1 MWMGN
6 SQQGFLYA
14 AISSVLVNSIHFFHH
29 GFDYSV
35 TTIRGDLVQPNLMR
49 WYMLLWTAWARMC
62 LKKNIFSSQ
71 SKEKELHY
79 PQSQSVTA
87 VTVNGGASV
96 KTISRISTE
105 KCSQA
110 FTSHTWPSLHPAHTY
125 RFLRRYTNHLQLV
138 QTRTGL
144 ANPNP
149 AKVI

>member
-6 SQQGFLYA
+6 SQRGFLYA
-14 AISSVLVNSIHFFHH
+14 AISSVLVKSIHFFHH

-49 WYMLLWTAWARMC
+49 WYMLLWMAWGRMC
-62 LKKNIFSSQ
+62 LKKTSFLLSRRR
-71 SKEKELHY
+71 KKLRY

-110 FTSHTWPSLHPAHTY
+110 FTSQPRPSVHPAHTC
-125 RFLRRYTNHLQLV
+125 RFLCQLAIPTKFQPV

-144 ANPNP
+144 AQLW
-149 AKVI
+149 VRF